1 MSRVKVSLV
10 FGTRPEAIKLAPIH
24 AELSRRQDRFETSV
38 VVTAQHRQM
47 LDQMLA
53 VFRMLPDVDLNV
65 MEEDQSLTQVTTR
78 VLAGLEPVLG
88 ELAPDIILVQG
99 DTTTVFAASLA
110 AFYQRI
116 KVGHVEA
123 GLRTHNKFSPFPEE
137 TNRRLTGQMADVHFA
152 ATERA
157 RQNLLRADVK
167 PESIFVTGN
176 PVVDALQTVRN
187 RGPQLSETEFAWV
200 EELEGRL
207 ILVTAHRREN
217 LGVPLTQICEALK
230 QIAADHRDVT
240 IIYAVHPNPAVRDA
254 AYEILDDTERVVLC
268 DPPDYLVFVALL
280 LRADLII
287 TDSGGLQ
294 EEGPALGIPVLVT
307 RDTTERP
314 EGIEAGVTKL
324 VGTQTDAIVTAADEL
339 LTSPAAYQAMSTG
352 GCPYGD
358 GRAAERIC
366 DALEYVFQLRDV
378 PPDGFVYERGGPGQ

>member
-1 MSRVKVSLV
+1 VSRVKVSLV